1 MKFTIG
7 DKIIMKKTGE
17 EGVITDYISPEM
29 WEVEVLGTRFPVY
42 TEDIDHPYLHWF
54 TQQRTNKKKQGVP
67 DQLPVEQI
75 TNRPSRLS
83 KGVYL
88 SFMPVYISE
97 GGDEIVDKLKV
108 FLLNETPVSVKFA
121 YDVKVHHTSAF
132 RHEGTLHAFGHL
144 YLHSI
149 DYGDMNDQPRF
160 HWKLSDATSTQYRQ
174 EEGVLRIK
182 PSKLFDYMTGLQEK
196 NEATFSVIL
205 MEDFIEKTKED
216 VQTQLSQVVIQP
228 RPSKP
233 PKINSLS
240 ELPRYEIDLHI
251 EQLVNDYRGL
261 SNSEIM
267 AIQLRTLERYLHI
280 AVMHQQERMVII
292 HGVGSGKLRDAVHR
306 MVKETREVASHKNE
320 WNNKYGFGATEVLFK
335 Y

>member
-7 DKIIMKKTGE
+7 DRIIMKKTGE
-17 EGVITDYISPEM
+17 EGIITDYINSEM
-29 WEVEVLGTRFPVY
+29 WEVEVLGIRFPVY

-54 TQQRTNKKKQGVP
+54 TRQRKNKKMQGVP

-75 TNRPSRLS
+75 TTRPRRLS

-88 SFMPVYISE
+88 SFMPVYVSE
-97 GGDEIVDKLKV
+97 GGDDEVDKLKV

-149 DYGDMNDQPRF
+149 EYGDMNDQPRF
-160 HWKLSDATSTQYRQ
+160 HWRLADATSTLYNQ
-174 EEGVLRIK
+174 EEGMLRIK
-182 PSKLFDYMTGLQEK
+182 PSKLFDYITELQAK
-196 NEATFSVIL
+196 NEATFSIIL
-205 MEDFIEKTKED
+205 LEDFVEKPRKD
-216 VQTQLSQVVIQP
+216 VHTPLPEVVIQP

-240 ELPRYEIDLHI
+240 ELPRYEVDLHI
-251 EQLVNDYRGL
+251 EQLVDNHHGL

-267 AIQLRTLERYLHI
+267 TIQLRTLERYLHI

-306 MVKETREVASHKNE
+306 LVKETKEVASYKNE
-320 WNNKYGFGATEVLFK
+320 WQSKYGFGATEVLFM